1 MYTTLFAQCFIR
13 LVFTSLSLLSFLCV
27 QTMMAE
33 RAGADPN
40 ATATVRRRWL
50 EAAAFHLDTAISK

>member
-1 MYTTLFAQCFIR
+1 
-13 LVFTSLSLLSFLCV
+13 
-27 QTMMAE
+27 MMAE

-40 ATATVRRRWL
+40 TTATVRRRWL

>member
-1 MYTTLFAQCFIR
+1 MLHSPGAN
-13 LVFTSLSLLSFLCV
+13 FTPLLAFLCV

-40 ATATVRRRWL
+40 TTATVRRRWL